1 MKRISATAVI
11 VAGLTLALQAASA
24 RTPLPDRP
32 PGNALVHDFAGII
45 GAGAEQQM
53 ESINQDLKNKT
64 GVVIVVV
71 TVDKLVDETIEEFG
85 LRIGETWGVGRKGED
100 RGIVV
105 ALSLEPRKIT
115 IQTGYGVEGYLPDG
129 RVGQLRDEYA
139 LPYLRKNQFS
149 EGLLALDQALVAWSA
164 KEFNVQITGAPPPSR
179 VHRARDRKATTG
191 QIIFGILAIIA
202 LIYMGIRHPRAL
214 FWILLFMSS
223 GGRGGGGFGGGGF
236 GGGGGFSGFG
246 GGGFGGGGAS
256 GDF

>member
-1 MKRISATAVI
+1 MKRISAIAVI
-11 VAGLTLALQAASA
+11 VAGLAFALETASA

-32 PGNALVHDFAGII
+32 PGNELIQDFAGII
-45 GAGAEQQM
+45 ADGAERQM

-71 TVDKLVDETIEEFG
+71 TVPELVDETIEEFG
-85 LRIGETWGVGRKGED
+85 LRVGETWGIGRKGED
-100 RGIVV
+100 RGVVV
-105 ALSLEPRKIT
+105 ALSLSPRKIT
-115 IQTGYGVEGYLPDG
+115 IQTGYGVEGFLPDG

-139 LPYLRKNQFS
+139 LPYLRKNDFTA
-149 EGLLALDQALVAWSA
+149 GLFELDKALVAWSA
-164 KEFNVQITGAPPPSR
+164 KELGVDITGAPPPQPVYQR
-179 VHRARDRKATTG
+179 RRHKITIGEIV
-191 QIIFGILAIIA
+191 FGILAVLA

-214 FWILLFMSS
+214 FWILLMLAS
-223 GGRGGGGFGGGGF
+223 GGRGGGRGGGGF